1 MQRKELLNKTEVN
14 DLRQRFTFMFSLKA
28 LGEDYMAEYRYIR
41 KRTEELLYRIPTEL
55 FLADEDT
62 AGQVFI
68 RLHPFIDKIIFSYRI
83 TRCTN
88 YVDYLAGVVRFRM
101 ISLDRDRRRHKAYED
116 GYMRIESLLSFEE
129 VHCQDP
135 AYTVSRFDDHPFE
148 RELVYGPGTAS
159 KGGDES
165 KGLECGC
172 PTRAGMDAWLR
183 SQAEAEALAGA
194 VATNPSPEAV
204 HTYFQVIVH
213 HEPSG
218 HCPYS
223 DKRLKALHGYLSDFR
238 NRRDFLFLL
247 MSDSGGLDPV
257 TVENMALLLD
267 VDPALMAAFD
277 SCCHEAR
284 QALIDRE
291 NEINRIRNRHWVRYT
306 AIANSLERE
315 VESGKKEELCFLQE
329 VSLKRL
335 KAKCDE
341 LNGLRRSFS
350 VRQMAQ
356 LTHCSPTT
364 VSRGVNQARKA
375 IQACCGQ

>member
-1 MQRKELLNKTEVN
+1 MQRKELLSKTEAK

-41 KRTEELLYRIPTEL
+41 RRTEELLYRIPTEL

-88 YVDYLAGVVRFRM
+88 YVEYLAGVVRYRI
-101 ISLDRDRRRHKAYED
+101 ISLDRDRRRHKAFED
-116 GYMRIESLLSFEE
+116 GYMRIESHLTFEE
-129 VHCQDP
+129 VQSQDP

-148 RELVYGPGTAS
+148 RELVYGPDTAPE
-159 KGGDES
+159 GGEAPRCKDH
-165 KGLECGC
+165 GC
-172 PTRAGMDAWLR
+172 MAKADMDAWLR
-183 SQAEAEALAGA
+183 SEAEAEALAGA
-194 VATNPSPEAV
+194 VSIPPCPEAV

-218 HCPYS
+218 QCPYS

-267 VDPALMAAFD
+267 IDPAIMAAFD

-291 NEINRIRNRHWVRYT
+291 SEINRIRNRHWVRYT

-315 VESGKKEELCFLQE
+315 VESGKREELSFLQE
-329 VSLKRL
+329 VSLKRI